1 VRAGGHEVWFQPQS
15 RIIHYEG
22 KTSGTDTRAGVKAYQ
37 VVNAKKFFLRWRDT
51 LDRHRRNGESPYTE
65 RERGVNRRALV
76 IDATNPTPK
85 QDAGSV
91 TTTLNLQLL
100 RELGYKVH
108 FMPQDN
114 FLFQPVYTTDLQR
127 MGIDCAYLPY
137 EGGVEAYL
145 RRYGW
150 MFDVVLVFRVVV
162 LEKTL
167 DLLRTYA
174 PQAPVLFNNMD
185 LHFLRMEREAA
196 LAGDA
201 EGLRE
206 AAAMRERELALINR
220 VDCTMTPSTF
230 EKQVLDEVAPDAKT
244 LVLPFMM
251 EFFGTSSGF
260 SDRRD
265 ICFLGG
271 YRHTPNV
278 DAVRFFV
285 TEVFPLIKAEEPDI
299 RFIIAGA
306 GPTEEVLALA
316 REDVIVTGLVDDLAD
331 VFDTTRVFACSLR
344 AGAGVKGKVAAA
356 MAYGLPVVSTR
367 VGAEGMDLVDGA
379 NVLLADE
386 PADFAQACLRLY
398 RDQRLWD
405 RISANSQ
412 RLVQDFYSLD
422 AGRRVL
428 REAIEIGLRQ
438 KLQLD
443 A

>member
-1 VRAGGHEVWFQPQS
+1 
-15 RIIHYEG
+15 
-22 KTSGTDTRAGVKAYQ
+22 
-37 VVNAKKFFLRWRDT
+37 
-51 LDRHRRNGESPYTE
+51 
-65 RERGVNRRALV
+65 
-76 IDATNPTPK
+76 
-85 QDAGSV
+85 
-91 TTTLNLQLL
+91 
-100 RELGYKVH
+100 
-108 FMPQDN
+108 
-114 FLFQPVYTTDLQR
+114 VYTTDLQR

-150 MFDVVLVFRVVV
+150 MFDVVLVFRVGV

-398 RDQRLWD
+398 RDQLLWD